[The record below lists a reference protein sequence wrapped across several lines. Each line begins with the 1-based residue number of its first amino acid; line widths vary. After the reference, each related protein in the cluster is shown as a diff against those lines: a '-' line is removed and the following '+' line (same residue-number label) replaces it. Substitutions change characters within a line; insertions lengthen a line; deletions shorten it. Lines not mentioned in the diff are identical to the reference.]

1 MAVPFSLPGRR
12 TSHQSLRCIRSIR
25 GAAISTLCGGCP
37 SPCNESENDVMSE
50 SLPPVINQPSPAS
63 AQTIPGQIPA
73 VQTLGLT
80 RTYGTMMALNALDLT
95 VQQGDLFGFI
105 GSNGAGKTTT
115 LRILATFLAPTA
127 GQALVLGHDV
137 GRDAD
142 AVRHVIGYMP
152 DFFGVYKDMEVTEY
166 LDFFGACYKIPTAQR
181 EKTVNDVLE
190 LVGLSEK
197 KGALIGALSR
207 GMQQRLGLARVLI
220 HDPQLLLLDEPASGL
235 DPRARIEMMAI
246 LQELQRLGKTII
258 ISSHIL
264 SELQTLCNRVAII
277 EKGKLIY
284 SGPVQGVRDQMA
296 QGRVVWVRVSSDQPH
311 AIQLLKTRPE
321 VSEVSTVD
329 GEIKITL
336 SNHDIDHSIIADV
349 LVRGGARL
357 IELREDEIGLEE
369 VFMRVTRGETQ

>member
-1 MAVPFSLPGRR
+1 MN
-12 TSHQSLRCIRSIR
+12 
-25 GAAISTLCGGCP
+25 AAETA
-37 SPCNESENDVMSE
+37 
-50 SLPPVINQPSPAS
+50 PPL
-63 AQTIPGQIPA
+63 PA
-73 VQTLGLT
+73 VHTTGLT
-80 RTYGTMMALNALDLT
+80 RMYGSMTALSSLDLT
-95 VQQGDLFGFI
+95 VNRGDLFGFI

-115 LRILATFLAPTA
+115 LRILATFLAPSAGTA
-127 GQALVLGHDV
+127 KVLGHDV
-137 GRDAD
+137 VNDAD

-190 LVGLSEK
+190 LVGLTEK

-296 QGRVVWVRVSSDQPH
+296 SGLIVWVKVAAETDRAVE
-311 AIQLLKTRPE
+311 LLKTRTEVAE
-321 VSEVSTVD
+321 VSPVD
-329 GEIKITL
+329 GRIKVL
-336 SNHDIDHSIIADV
+336 MVNHDTDHSFVADT
-349 LVRGGARL
+349 LVRGGL
-357 IELREDEIGLEE
+357 KLVELQEDELGLEE
-369 VFMRVTRGETQ
+369 VFLRVTRGETQ

>member
-1 MAVPFSLPGRR
+1 MVALNGPGGFLVFGHETLVFYRR
-12 TSHQSLRCIRSIR
+12 N
-25 GAAISTLCGGCP
+25 A
-37 SPCNESENDVMSE
+37 
-50 SLPPVINQPSPAS
+50 PP
-63 AQTIPGQIPA
+63 IPA
-73 VQTLGLT
+73 VQTHGLT
-80 RTYGTMMALNALDLT
+80 RMYGAIAALSGLDLT
-95 VQQGDLFGFI
+95 VNKGALFGFI

-115 LRILATFLAPTA
+115 LRILATFLAPSGGA
-127 GQALVLGHDV
+127 AQVLGHDV
-137 GRDAD
+137 VRDAD

-166 LDFFGACYKIPTAQR
+166 LDFFCACYKIASAQR

-246 LQELQRLGKTII
+246 LQELQKMGKTII

-264 SELQTLCNRVAII
+264 SELETLCNRVAII
-277 EKGKLIY
+277 EKGQLIY

-296 QGRVVWVRVSSDQPH
+296 AGRIFLVKVLGDQSR
-311 AIQLLKTRPE
+311 AIELLRTRAEVTE
-321 VSEVSTVD
+321 VSATD
-329 GEIKITL
+329 GELKITFVQ
-336 SNHDIDHSIIADV
+336 HDSDHSIVADV
-349 LVRGGARL
+349 
-357 IELREDEIGLEE
+357 
-369 VFMRVTRGETQ
+369 

>member
-1 MAVPFSLPGRR
+1 
-12 TSHQSLRCIRSIR
+12 
-25 GAAISTLCGGCP
+25 
-37 SPCNESENDVMSE
+37 MSD
-50 SLPPVINQPSPAS
+50 AS
-63 AQTIPGQIPA
+63 IPA
-73 VQTLGLT
+73 VQTSGLS
-80 RTYGTMMALNALDLT
+80 RVFGSMSALSGLDLT
-95 VQQGDLFGFI
+95 VNKGDLFGFI

-115 LRILATFLAPTA
+115 LRILATFLAPSSGSA
-127 GQALVLGHDV
+127 KVLGHDV
-137 GRDAD
+137 VRDAD

-284 SGPVQGVRDQMA
+284 SGPVQGVRDQMS
-296 QGRVVWVRVSSDQPH
+296 QGRVVWVRVSSDQAA
-311 AIQLLKTRPE
+311 AIEMLKGRPE
-321 VSEVSTVD
+321 VKEVAAVD
-329 GEIKITL
+329 GELKITL
-336 SNHDIDHSIIADV
+336 ASDDADHSIVADV

>member
-1 MAVPFSLPGRR
+1 MNAPP
-12 TSHQSLRCIRSIR
+12 
-25 GAAISTLCGGCP
+25 ISTA
-37 SPCNESENDVMSE
+37 
-50 SLPPVINQPSPAS
+50 PSPA
-63 AQTIPGQIPA
+63 AAPPLPA
-73 VQTLGLT
+73 VQTYGPT
-80 RTYGTMMALNALDLT
+80 RMYGAIAALSGLDLT
-95 VQQGDLFGFI
+95 VNRGDLFGFI

-115 LRILATFLAPTA
+115 LRILATFLTPSA
-127 GQALVLGHDV
+127 GSALILGHDV
-137 GRDAD
+137 VRDAD
-142 AVRHVIGYMP
+142 SVRHTIGYMP

-166 LDFFGACYKIPTAQR
+166 LDFFGACYRIPSAQR

-197 KGALIGALSR
+197 RGALIGALSR

-296 QGRVVWVRVSSDQPH
+296 TGTIVWANVGGDPQQALP
-311 AIQLLKTRPE
+311 LLQAQ
-321 VSEVSTVD
+321 
-329 GEIKITL
+329 
-336 SNHDIDHSIIADV
+336 ADV
-349 LVRGGARL
+349 KSV
-357 IELREDEIGLEE
+357 EIQNGRI
-369 VFMRVTRGETQ
+369 RVTLTDHDKDAGLVAETL

>member
-1 MAVPFSLPGRR
+1 MS
-12 TSHQSLRCIRSIR
+12 SHPNFKSMD
-25 GAAISTLCGGCP
+25 A
-37 SPCNESENDVMSE
+37 
-50 SLPPVINQPSPAS
+50 PP
-63 AQTIPGQIPA
+63 IPA
-73 VQTLGLT
+73 VQTNGLT
-80 RTYGTMMALNALDLT
+80 RVYGNIAALNSLDLT
-95 VQQGDLFGFI
+95 VQRGDLFGFI

-115 LRILATFLAPTA
+115 LRILATFLAPSA
-127 GQALVLGHDV
+127 GNAYVLGHDV
-137 GRDAD
+137 VREAD

-197 KGALIGALSR
+197 KGTLIGALSR

-220 HDPQLLLLDEPASGL
+220 HDPQVLLLDEPASGL

-284 SGPVQGVRDQMA
+284 SGPVQGVRDQMS
-296 QGRVVWVRVSSDQPH
+296 QGRVLWVRVSSDQ
-311 AIQLLKTRPE
+311 AQAVELLKSRAEVAE
-321 VSEVSTVD
+321 VSSVD
-329 GEIKITL
+329 GEIKVTL
-336 SNHDIDHSIIADV
+336 ASHDIDHSIID
-349 LVRGGARL
+349 
-357 IELREDEIGLEE
+357 D
-369 VFMRVTRGETQ
+369 

>member
-1 MAVPFSLPGRR
+1 MNA
-12 TSHQSLRCIRSIR
+12 
-25 GAAISTLCGGCP
+25 
-37 SPCNESENDVMSE
+37 
-50 SLPPVINQPSPAS
+50 PP
-63 AQTIPGQIPA
+63 IPA
-73 VQTLGLT
+73 VQTFGLT
-80 RTYGTMMALNALDLT
+80 RLYGSITALDKLDLT
-95 VQQGDLFGFI
+95 VNKGDLFGFI

-115 LRILATFLAPTA
+115 LRILATFLAPSAGTA
-127 GQALVLGHDV
+127 QIL
-137 GRDAD
+137 GRDLLKEAD

-190 LVGLSEK
+190 LVGLTEK

-277 EKGKLIY
+277 EKGRLIY
-284 SGPVQGVRDQMA
+284 SGPVQGVRDQVS
-296 QGRVVWVRVSSDQPH
+296 QGQVVWVRVSSEQAQALD
-311 AIQLLKTRPE
+311 LLKARSEIGE
-321 VSEVSTVD
+321 VAVAD
-329 GEIKITL
+329 GEIKVTL
-336 SNHDIDHSIIADV
+336 AGPDIEHSIVADI
-349 LVRGGARL
+349 LVRGGAKL
-357 IELREDEIGLEE
+357 IELREDEVGLEE

>member
-1 MAVPFSLPGRR
+1 MTTVP
-12 TSHQSLRCIRSIR
+12 
-25 GAAISTLCGGCP
+25 
-37 SPCNESENDVMSE
+37 
-50 SLPPVINQPSPAS
+50 PPLSN
-63 AQTIPGQIPA
+63 GIPA
-73 VQTLGLT
+73 VQTFALT
-80 RTYGTMMALNALDLT
+80 RLYGSMIALNALNLT
-95 VQQGDLFGFI
+95 VNRGDLFGFI

-115 LRILATFLAPTA
+115 LRILATFLAPSGGTA
-127 GQALVLGHDV
+127 QVLGHDV
-137 GRDAD
+137 VRDAD

-166 LDFFGACYKIPTAQR
+166 LDFFGACYKIPSSQR

-197 KGALIGALSR
+197 KGALIGSLSR

-220 HDPQLLLLDEPASGL
+220 HDPAVLLLDEPASGL

-246 LQELQRLGKTII
+246 LQELQKMGKTII

-264 SELQTLCNRVAII
+264 SELETLCNRVAII

-296 QGRVVWVRVSSDQPH
+296 TGRVFWVKVIGDEVR
-311 AIQLLKTRPE
+311 AIELLKAR
-321 VSEVSTVD
+321 SEISDVSTVD

-336 SNHDIDHSIIADV
+336 TGHDVDHSIIADV

-357 IELREDEIGLEE
+357 TE
-369 VFMRVTRGETQ
+369 

>member
-1 MAVPFSLPGRR
+1 
-12 TSHQSLRCIRSIR
+12 
-25 GAAISTLCGGCP
+25 
-37 SPCNESENDVMSE
+37 MSDT
-50 SLPPVINQPSPAS
+50 PP
-63 AQTIPGQIPA
+63 IPA
-73 VQTLGLT
+73 VQTIGLQRAFGALT
-80 RTYGTMMALNALDLT
+80 ALNSLDLT
-95 VQQGDLFGFI
+95 VNRGDLFGFI

-127 GQALVLGHDV
+127 GRALVLGHDV
-137 GRDAD
+137 VRDAD

-166 LDFFGACYKIPTAQR
+166 LDFFGACYKIPSSQR

-220 HDPQLLLLDEPASGL
+220 HDPALLLLDEPASGL

-246 LQELQRLGKTII
+246 LPELQKMGQTII
-258 ISSHIL
+258 ISSHNL
-264 SELQTLCNRVAII
+264 SGPENPFNRVAII

-296 QGRVVWVRVSSDQPH
+296 VGRIFLVKGLGDEARAVE
-311 AIQLLKTRPE
+311 LLKARPE
-321 VSEVSTVD
+321 VNQVERVEGRIKVTLNDHETDPGCVAETVVH
-329 GEIKITL
+329 GGLK
-336 SNHDIDHSIIADV
+336 
-349 LVRGGARL
+349 LVGL
-357 IELREDEIGLEE
+357 EEYELGLEE

>member
-1 MAVPFSLPGRR
+1 MTELAVPPL
-12 TSHQSLRCIRSIR
+12 
-25 GAAISTLCGGCP
+25 
-37 SPCNESENDVMSE
+37 
-50 SLPPVINQPSPAS
+50 
-63 AQTIPGQIPA
+63 PA

-80 RTYGTMMALNALDLT
+80 RTYGSMTALSALNLT
-95 VQQGDLFGFI
+95 INRGDLFGFI

-115 LRILATFLAPTA
+115 LRILATFLSPSA
-127 GQALVLGHDV
+127 GQAKVLGYDV
-137 GRDAD
+137 VRDAD
-142 AVRHVIGYMP
+142 PVRHLIGYMP

-166 LDFFGACYKIPTAQR
+166 LDFFGACYKIPTIQR
-181 EKTVNDVLE
+181 ERTVSDVLE

-197 KGALIGALSR
+197 KGSLIGALSR

-220 HDPQLLLLDEPASGL
+220 HDPQVLLLDEPASGL

-284 SGPVQGVRDQMA
+284 SGPVQGVRDQLA
-296 QGRVVWVRVSSDQPH
+296 TGRIIWVKVSSDP
-311 AIQLLKTRPE
+311 QLALELLRARPE
-321 VSEVSTVD
+321 VTEALALD
-329 GEIKITL
+329 GQIRVTL
-336 SNHDIDHSIIADV
+336 LNHETDPSLIAEA

-357 IELREDEIGLEE
+357 TGLREDELGLEE
-369 VFMRVTRGETQ
+369 VFLRVTRGETQ

>member
-1 MAVPFSLPGRR
+1 
-12 TSHQSLRCIRSIR
+12 
-25 GAAISTLCGGCP
+25 
-37 SPCNESENDVMSE
+37 MSNN
-50 SLPPVINQPSPAS
+50 SAPP
-63 AQTIPGQIPA
+63 IPA
-73 VQTLGLT
+73 VQTFGLT
-80 RTYGTMMALNALDLT
+80 RLYGNITALDRLDLT
-95 VQQGDLFGFI
+95 VNKGDLFGFI

-115 LRILATFLAPTA
+115 LRILATFLAPSAGTA
-127 GQALVLGHDV
+127 QIL
-137 GRDAD
+137 GRDLLREAD

-190 LVGLSEK
+190 LVGLTDK

-277 EKGKLIY
+277 EKGRLIY
-284 SGPVQGVRDQMA
+284 SGAVQGVRDQVS
-296 QGRVVWVRVSSDQPH
+296 QGRVVWVRVSTDQSQ
-311 AIQLLKTRPE
+311 AIDLLKARKEIAE
-321 VSEVSTVD
+321 VAAAD
-329 GEIKITL
+329 GEIKVTL
-336 SNHDIDHSIIADV
+336 AGPDIEHSVVADI
-349 LVRGGARL
+349 LVHGGAKL
-357 IELREDEIGLEE
+357 IELREDEVGLEE

>member
-1 MAVPFSLPGRR
+1 MNPEPL
-12 TSHQSLRCIRSIR
+12 
-25 GAAISTLCGGCP
+25 
-37 SPCNESENDVMSE
+37 SP
-50 SLPPVINQPSPAS
+50 PPVPPV
-63 AQTIPGQIPA
+63 PA
-73 VQTLGLT
+73 VQTIGLT
-80 RTYGTMMALNALDLT
+80 RVFGRLVALNSLDLN
-95 VQQGDLFGFI
+95 VMRGDLFGFI

-115 LRILATFLAPTA
+115 LRILATFLSPSA
-127 GQALVLGHDV
+127 GRALILGHDV
-137 GRDAD
+137 VRDAD

-197 KGALIGALSR
+197 KGSLIGALSR

-220 HDPQLLLLDEPASGL
+220 HDPQVLLLDEPASGL

-246 LQELQRLGKTII
+246 LQELQRMGKTII

-264 SELQTLCNRVAII
+264 SELEALCNRVAII
-277 EKGKLIY
+277 EKGRLIY
-284 SGPVQGVRDQMA
+284 SGAVQGVRDQMSA
-296 QGRVVWVRVSSDQPH
+296 GRVVWVRVGTDVH
-311 AIQLLKTRPE
+311 KAIELLKGRPE
-321 VSEVSTVD
+321 VAEAVEKD
-329 GEIKITL
+329 GKVRITL
-336 SNHDIDHSIIADV
+336 TDHSTDQSIVADT

-357 IELREDEIGLEE
+357 LELREEELGLEE

>member
-1 MAVPFSLPGRR
+1 M
-12 TSHQSLRCIRSIR
+12 SI
-25 GAAISTLCGGCP
+25 APDHNNNA
-37 SPCNESENDVMSE
+37 
-50 SLPPVINQPSPAS
+50 
-63 AQTIPGQIPA
+63 PA
-73 VQTLGLT
+73 VQTFALT
-80 RTYGTMMALNALDLT
+80 RVYGPMVALNALNLT
-95 VQQGDLFGFI
+95 VNRGDLFGFI
-105 GSNGAGKTTT
+105 GSNVAGKTTT
-115 LRILATFLAPTA
+115 LRILATFLAPSSGTA
-127 GQALVLGHDV
+127 QVLGHDV
-137 GRDAD
+137 ARDAD

-166 LDFFGACYKIPTAQR
+166 LDFFGACYKIPSSQR

-277 EKGKLIY
+277 ERGKLIY

-296 QGRVVWVRVSSDQPH
+296 SGQIYWVTVKQDSPR
-311 AIQLLKTRPE
+311 ALELLKMRPE
-321 VSEVSTVD
+321 VAEAMQVD
-329 GEIKITL
+329 GQVKVTL
-336 SNHDIDHSIIADV
+336 KDHDADPGFLAETIV
-349 LVRGGARL
+349 QGGL
-357 IELREDEIGLEE
+357 KLTGLWED
-369 VFMRVTRGETQ
+369 

>member
-1 MAVPFSLPGRR
+1 MNAPPLLPGQPPAIPG
-12 TSHQSLRCIRSIR
+12 QS
-25 GAAISTLCGGCP
+25 ST
-37 SPCNESENDVMSE
+37 
-50 SLPPVINQPSPAS
+50 
-63 AQTIPGQIPA
+63 GQIPA
-73 VQTLGLT
+73 VQTHGLT
-80 RTYGTMMALNALDLT
+80 RMYGPVAALSGLDLI
-95 VQQGDLFGFI
+95 VNKGDLFGFI

-115 LRILATFLAPTA
+115 LRILATFLAPSA
-127 GQALVLGHDV
+127 GRADILGHDV
-137 GRDAD
+137 VRQAD

-284 SGPVQGVRDQMA
+284 SGPVQGVRDQM
-296 QGRVVWVRVSSDQPH
+296 
-311 AIQLLKTRPE
+311 
-321 VSEVSTVD
+321 
-329 GEIKITL
+329 
-336 SNHDIDHSIIADV
+336 SNGQTYWV
-349 LVRGGARL
+349 LVSGDSAKALEILKGRKEVQEVVPSDGQLKVSFANDVDPGFLAEALVHGGVRIKGL
-357 IELREDEIGLEE
+357 WEDELGLEE
-369 VFMRVTRGETQ
+369 VFLRVTRGETQ